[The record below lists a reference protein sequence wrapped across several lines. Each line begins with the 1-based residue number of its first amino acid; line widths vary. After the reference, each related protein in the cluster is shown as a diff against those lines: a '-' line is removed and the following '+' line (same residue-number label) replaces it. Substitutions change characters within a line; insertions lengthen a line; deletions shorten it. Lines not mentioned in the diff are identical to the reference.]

1 MAAQVNKFNKLIN
14 IKGGISVSFRSGEDC
29 NYKKIQRMHDAE
41 RDGALMCAALL
52 MISMVVMVIFMVYW
66 LIV

>member
-1 MAAQVNKFNKLIN
+1 MWSTICEIEYEPMKNDLEHNH
-14 IKGGISVSFRSGEDC
+14 
-29 NYKKIQRMHDAE
+29 KKIQRMHDAE

-52 MISMVVMVIFMVYW
+52 MLSMVVMVIFIVYW